1 MTEIKKPCACDYEAC
16 REVWKR
22 VAPGEDPYPMADNAN
37 TQMSAQ
43 DSELTLPGAEA
54 NPCCMGSEASVS
66 VEVLQGFL
74 REELGDAQ
82 VYAYLSSCTPRR
94 EMARAFRA
102 LSEDEKRHARDLAAA
117 IYLITGKAYCPRV
130 CVEQPD
136 TCDLCALL
144 RSLYHAEACAGYN
157 YARAGEETQVYAYLS
172 SCTPRREMARAFRA
186 LSEDEKRHARDL
198 AAAIYL
204 ITGKAYCPRVC
215 VEQPDTCDLCALLRS
230 LYHAEACAGYNYARA
245 GEETLDL
252 CLSKLF
258 AAMSEDEYRHAEL
271 LMKLLGRKMNV

>member
-22 VAPGEDPYPMADNAN
+22 VAPGEDPYPMEDNAN

-117 IYLITGKAYCPRV
+117 IYLITGKAYCPRGRGDAGPVPQQAV
-130 CVEQPD
+130 CGDERRRIP
-136 TCDLCALL
+136 
-144 RSLYHAEACAGYN
+144 
-157 YARAGEETQVYAYLS
+157 
-172 SCTPRREMARAFRA
+172 PRRALDEAPRA
-186 LSEDEKRHARDL
+186 EDERL
-198 AAAIYL
+198 
-204 ITGKAYCPRVC
+204 T
-215 VEQPDTCDLCALLRS
+215 
-230 LYHAEACAGYNYARA
+230 
-245 GEETLDL
+245 
-252 CLSKLF
+252 
-258 AAMSEDEYRHAEL
+258 
-271 LMKLLGRKMNV
+271 GRKKRSRRNPAPLCCAWVIQSR